1 MDLSIVSVIN
11 ILCFSSVAILLL
23 YCIANN
29 LGTPLGKSIKR
40 PFVLAILLILMIR
53 LFLPLEFPCQ
63 QNLYITKAYPD
74 LYVSFIYATISY
86 AGKEYSLPLI
96 TAAVSVI
103 GSIICLGRLL
113 LFFLATIQSINRC
126 APAEN
131 PVITELVNTITY
143 DLG

>member
-53 LFLPLEFPCQ
+53 LFLPLEFP
-63 QNLYITKAYPD
+63 
-74 LYVSFIYATISY
+74 
-86 AGKEYSLPLI
+86 
-96 TAAVSVI
+96 
-103 GSIICLGRLL
+103 
-113 LFFLATIQSINRC
+113 
-126 APAEN
+126 
-131 PVITELVNTITY
+131 
-143 DLG
+143 